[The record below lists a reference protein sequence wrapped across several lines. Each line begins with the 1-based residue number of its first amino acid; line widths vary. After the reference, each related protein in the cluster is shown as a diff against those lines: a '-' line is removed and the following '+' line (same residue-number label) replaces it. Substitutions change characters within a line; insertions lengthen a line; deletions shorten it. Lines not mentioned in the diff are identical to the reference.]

1 MDINQIFETKIMKK
15 LIATAGMLMC
25 FGVVFAGGLL
35 TNGNQSAQYI
45 RMLSRNA
52 STTFDA
58 VYFNPAGLMKMD
70 NGFYISIQNQSI
82 VQSKTIES
90 NYPLLNTSTY
100 DGAVKAPLFPT
111 AFAIYKLDKVAF
123 SLGVGPNSGGG
134 SAEFGHGLP
143 SFEKSVSKLV
153 PGLAGLSQIGQS
165 ITGYKADIYFK
176 GESVFWGFQ
185 GGVSFKLS
193 DKISAYGGL
202 RYVPATNTY
211 TGHIN
216 NISVNANGV
225 LKIASTY
232 LPNEVAPIFKGLAA
246 QATAGAANVQP
257 LIAAGA
263 GGYTL
268 STLQGAGYITAS
280 QRTQIESG
288 LLGMGVAQSAIN
300 VMPVSTIQ
308 STFNSTATM
317 LNNNAAAMVSTGAGL
332 TDKTVDVK
340 QTGTGFT
347 PILGLNISPIEGM
360 NIGMKYEFK
369 TKLTLTNATTV
380 DGTGMF
386 PDKAETST
394 DIPAIFSVGVDYKFT
409 KKLDLSVSFNHYNDK
424 GVDWGNNIYGE
435 PRIIDHNSK
444 EISIGGQYQLFKK
457 VAVSLGYLRTSMGV
471 FEQFNSDFS
480 YYSKSNTFAGGFEI
494 KPTAHLTIDLGALF
508 TNYDNAPKL
517 FNDPSVG
524 SYFEVYKK
532 HNVAYAIG
540 LGYHFGGK

>member
-1 MDINQIFETKIMKK
+1 MKK
-15 LIATAGMLMC
+15 LFATTGLLMC

-52 STTFDA
+52 STSYDA
-58 VYFNPAGLMKMD
+58 VYFNPAGLMMMD
-70 NGFYISIQNQSI
+70 NGFYFALQNQSI

-90 NYPLLNTSTY
+90 YYPLLNSPTY

-111 AFAIYKLDKVAF
+111 AYAIYKMDKVAF

-134 SAEFGHGLP
+134 SAEFPNGLP
-143 SFEKSVSKLV
+143 SFEKGVSQLV
-153 PGLAGLSQIGQS
+153 PGLAGLSQIGQKV
-165 ITGYKADIYFK
+165 TGYKADIYFK
-176 GESVFWGFQ
+176 GESVFWGIQ
-185 GGVSFKLS
+185 AGASFKIN
-193 DKISAYGGL
+193 DKISVYGGL

-216 NISVNANGV
+216 NISVVANGV
-225 LKIASTY
+225 LKPAAAY
-232 LPNEVAPIFKGLAA
+232 LSGEVAPIFTGLAA
-246 QATAGAANVQP
+246 QATAGAAGVQP

-268 STLQGAGYITAS
+268 GTLQGAGYITAA

-288 LLGMGVAQSAIN
+288 LLGLGVSQSAIN

-308 STFNSTATM
+308 STFTSTANVLTA
-317 LNNNAAAMVSTGAGL
+317 NAAAMVSNSAQIVN
-332 TDKTVDVK
+332 KEVDVK

-347 PILGLNISPIEGM
+347 PILGVNISPIEGM

-369 TKLTLTNATTV
+369 TKLTLTNSTKV

-386 PDKAETST
+386 PDKAETSS

-444 EISIGGQYQLFKK
+444 EIAIGGQYQLFKC
-457 VAVSLGYLRTSMGV
+457 VAISLGYLRTAMGV
-471 FEQFNSDFS
+471 YEQFNSDFS

-494 KPTAHLTIDLGALF
+494 KATPRLTVDLGALF
-508 TNYDNAPKL
+508 TNYDDAPKL
-517 FNDPSVG
+517 FNDPAVG
-524 SYFEVYKK
+524 SYYEIYKK